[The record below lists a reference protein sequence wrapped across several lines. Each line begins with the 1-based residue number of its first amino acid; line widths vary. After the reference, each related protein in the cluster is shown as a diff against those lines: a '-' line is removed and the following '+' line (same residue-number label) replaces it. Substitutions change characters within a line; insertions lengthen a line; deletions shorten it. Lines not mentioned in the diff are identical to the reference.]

1 MPYKQYASY
10 LQVERN
16 KSMLSNF
23 DIRVSFVF
31 QSPLFKTGRILVF
44 SDEAL
49 GKGGRRVKAA
59 KSQPGQQ
66 VTDVVTEQDAIFI
79 ECKYGDRMTACIKCN
94 SNAAE
99 IRGCKKYNPSTWDLF
114 ERDHVLE
121 DEEDEEEQEVVADED
136 EDEEEEEDV
145 APEQEVVA
153 DGDAANADVSEDDD
167 SSSDSEHTPL
177 PPKPSVTAAIGSTR
191 AELKRIVFQLVRLE
205 LQPLHSR
212 VDTLERMTLPRGKVP
227 VHQSFAKTG
236 KGKCKGCGLSV
247 NPMTNKRIKPGLVP
261 LDIMGSQD
269 DHGADPRKRSS
280 VDFAK
285 LINRNRYCAPCA
297 AKTNYTLFDCN
308 NRNVVCM
315 ICRNQRGAAAG
326 FICKDCDVERLRKEH
341 ATYKKP
347 LHNAFT
353 FLAKTVQGIKEVTT
367 SVNMDPSNLHH
378 GEYPVGTYGSID
390 FMVMIETDAGVK
402 HMFAI
407 EVMATKIEELPKHAH
422 KFAKA
427 REMIGATK
435 TCVIA
440 FDIKE
445 SGEYAHTLAQKIDV
459 LRRWVIFAVRY
470 AEHLPNMMNWWLFP
484 TRNAYSFR
492 ESEHMMAF
500 YKDPVK
506 IVGPPVVPGGTDWE
520 FASDVF
526 AVSTDST
533 KNPFSYLKNVASVDV
548 HEFMF
553 KGSFPNYALYN
564 FDKETNPAAA
574 LRCTKVGCKE
584 CATFYG

>member
-1 MPYKQYASY
+1 MQSFTMPYTQYASY

-44 SDEAL
+44 SDESM
-49 GKGGRRVKAA
+49 GKYGRRAKASKTKLA
-59 KSQPGQQ
+59 QQ

-94 SNAAE
+94 NNATE
-99 IRGCKKYNPSTWDLF
+99 RRGCKKYCPSAWDLF

-121 DEEDEEEQEVVADED
+121 EEEDEV
-136 EDEEEEEDV
+136 EEEEEEQDV
-145 APEQEVVA
+145 AHVA
-153 DGDAANADVSEDDD
+153 AEDGDADDVSEDDD

-177 PPKPSVTAAIGSTR
+177 PKPSTAAAIGSTR
-191 AELKRIVFQLVRLE
+191 SELKRIVFQLVRLE
-205 LQPLHSR
+205 LQPLHTR

-247 NPMTNKRIKPGLVP
+247 NPRTNKRIKPGLVP

-280 VDFAK
+280 VDFGK

-308 NRNVVCM
+308 NRNGVCM

-326 FICKDCDVERLRKEH
+326 FICKDCDVERLRREH

-378 GEYPVGTYGSID
+378 GEYSVGTYGSID
-390 FMVMIETDAGVK
+390 FMVVIETDAGVK

-445 SGEYAHTLAQKIDV
+445 SAEYSHTLAQKIDV

-526 AVSTDST
+526 AVPTDST

-574 LRCTKVGCKE
+574 LRCTKVGCRE
-584 CATFYG
+584 CEAFYG

>member
-1 MPYKQYASY
+1 MMQSFTMPYKQYGSY
-10 LQVERN
+10 LQVVQN

-44 SDEAL
+44 SDESM
-49 GKGGRRVKAA
+49 GKAGRRVKAA
-59 KSQPGQQ
+59 KTQPAQQ

-79 ECKYGDRMTACIKCN
+79 ECKYGDRMTACTKCN
-94 SNAAE
+94 NNAAE
-99 IRGCKKYNPSTWDLF
+99 IRGCKKYNPTAWDLF
-114 ERDHVLE
+114 ELDHQL
-121 DEEDEEEQEVVADED
+121 EEDDED
-136 EDEEEEEDV
+136 EDEAGEDEQEEFAAEEDEGAEEEKQDVAKVAAAEEED
-145 APEQEVVA
+145 
-153 DGDAANADVSEDDD
+153 D
-167 SSSDSEHTPL
+167 SSDSEHTPMPIQTSRL
-177 PPKPSVTAAIGSTR
+177 NRS
-191 AELKRIVFQLVRLE
+191 ELKRIVFQLLRLE
-205 LQPLHSR
+205 IQPLYTR
-212 VDTLERMTLPRGKVP
+212 VDTLERMTLPRGKVL

-247 NPMTNKRIKPGLVP
+247 NPRTNKRIKPGLVP

-269 DHGADPRKRSS
+269 DHGADPRSRSS
-280 VDFAK
+280 ADFAK
-285 LINRNRYCAPCA
+285 LINCNRYCAPCA

-353 FLAKTVQGIKEVTT
+353 FLAKTVKGIKEVTT
-367 SVNMDPSNLHH
+367 SVNMDPSNLYH
-378 GEYPVGTYGSID
+378 GEYSVGTYGSID
-390 FMVMIETDAGVK
+390 FMVVIETDAGVK

-470 AEHLPNMMNWWLFP
+470 AKHLPNMMNWWLFP

-526 AVSTDST
+526 AVPTDST
-533 KNPFSYLKNVASVDV
+533 HNPFSYLKNVASVDV

-553 KGSFPNYALYN
+553 RGSFPNYALYN

-584 CATFYG
+584 CEAFYASS